1 MHTIAAKAV
10 CFGEALTPGFANYA
24 ERVVENAQVMSREIS
39 EAGLRLV
46 SGGTDNHLILV
57 DLTPAGI
64 TGKDADAA
72 LEKVGIIANKNAIPF
87 DPKPPRV
94 TSGIRVGTPAITSRG
109 FDEAAV
115 KTVSRL
121 LVEVLNSI
129 NDEKVLNRVSQEV
142 KELTSK
148 FPVPGLDQ

>member
-1 MHTIAAKAV
+1 MQSNI
-10 CFGEALTPGFANYA
+10 
-24 ERVVENAQVMSREIS
+24 
-39 EAGLRLV
+39 
-46 SGGTDNHLILV
+46 
-57 DLTPAGI
+57 
-64 TGKDADAA
+64 
-72 LEKVGIIANKNAIPF
+72 NAIPF

-109 FDEAAV
+109 FDEAVV